1 MNHTALTALHRA
13 YYPDLVRYFVRRG
26 AADDA
31 DLLAAEVFVIAW
43 QKMPTGLDAPR
54 PWLFGVAR
62 KVLGNARRTHDRRH
76 SLDVPLD
83 DGPDG
88 GHTPMISTHSG
99 EVAFRVD
106 LQRAWNEVGPD
117 DQEILSLTA
126 WEGLTALEAAGVLGI
141 RRAAASMRLA
151 RARERL
157 REAITAPTSRSG
169 PLTSAW
175 PAPAEKEAP

>member
-1 MNHTALTALHRA
+1 MNHAALTALHRA

-43 QKMPTGLDAPR
+43 QKMPPGLDLPR
-54 PWLFGVAR
+54 PWLFGVGR
-62 KVLGNARRTHDRRH
+62 KVLGNARRTHDRRY
-76 SLDVPLD
+76 SLDVPID

-88 GHTPMISTHSG
+88 RGSPSITTHSG

-106 LQRAWNEVGPD
+106 LQRAWNSLGPD
-117 DQEILSLTA
+117 DQEILALTA

-157 REAITAPTSRSG
+157 REMIADPAPRSH
-169 PLTSAW
+169 PLATAW
-175 PAPAEKEAP
+175 PAPVEKEAP